1 MKLVIP
7 IVQKAGDTKNY
18 GTGKHYEDVLVN
30 RNGKQF
36 YQRREVGRKQEQPTQ
51 GTPTGTAT
59 TPVSAHSAKT
69 LNYVVGDTV
78 MFQSTSGT
86 PLEGE
91 IIAEGGTG
99 VQVKSGGVIYKVPH
113 GEVKKKTKN
122 KEGTIPASEFNANDY
137 KKAFTD
143 PKCTND
149 AAGIAHV
156 YSLLGADGR
165 PTQANVEKKLN
176 DQAKRM
182 KKGDTQTRNMVDG
195 KYTPER
201 AKMHD
206 AIIKK
211 ILSPEKVKACT
222 PKDGEKPKFIMFGGR
237 GGSGKSWFTDKK
249 RAASD
254 GREVMFDSDKYL
266 ILDADAIKEQIPEYE
281 GWNAGE
287 VHEESSD
294 IMKQIK
300 SMAMSLGI
308 NIIVDGTMNF
318 NPKKPDKVKDEMLA
332 AKKQG
337 YSLEAHYMFSPIQK
351 SCVNAMQRFKT
362 KNGDYSGRLV
372 PTDILLSMQ
381 DNEKSFDSVKDI
393 VDDWSFRDN
402 QNFEAKLISRK
413 GI

>member
-7 IVQKAGDTKNY
+7 IMQKAGDAKKY

-51 GTPTGTAT
+51 GTPKGTAT
-59 TPVSAHSAKT
+59 TPVSTGSTKT
-69 LNYVVGDTV
+69 LQYEVGDTV
-78 MFQSTSGT
+78 KFKTSAGT
-86 PLEGE
+86 TIEGE
-91 IIAEGGTG
+91 IVAEGGTG
-99 VQVKSGGVIYKVPH
+99 VQVKSNGVLYKVPH
-113 GEVKKKTKN
+113 GNVEKKTKN
-122 KEGTIPASEFNANDY
+122 KDGTIPASEFNANDF

-149 AAGIAHV
+149 ADGIAHV
-156 YSLLGADGR
+156 YSLLGADGKQ
-165 PTQANVEKKLN
+165 TQAMVEKKLN
-176 DQAKRM
+176 DQNRRM
-182 KKGDTQTRNMVDG
+182 KKGDTQTRYMIDG

-201 AKMHD
+201 NALHEK
-206 AIIKK
+206 IIKK
-211 ILSPEKVKACT
+211 ILSPEKVEACK
-222 PKDGEKPKFIMFGGR
+222 PKNGEKPKFIMFGGR

-249 RAASD
+249 RAAAD
-254 GREVMFDSDKYL
+254 GREVMFDSDKFL
-266 ILDADAIKEQIPEYE
+266 ILDADAIKEEIPEYE

-300 SMAMSLGI
+300 SKAMSLGL
-308 NIIVDGTMNF
+308 NIIIDGTMNY

-337 YSLEAHYMFSPIQK
+337 YLLEAHYMFSPIQK

-362 KNGDYSGRLV
+362 KQGDYSGRLV
-372 PTDILLSMQ
+372 PTDILLGMQ

-413 GI
+413 GL